1 MESSAHTSS
10 SSSPSASA
18 SASPSPELGELFHG
32 AFRGLRRTWSE
43 QLAPWDLTPHQWRAL
58 MNLLRRRPLG
68 SAVEAG
74 PAVAGS
80 GSGSGVAHMKHDGGA
95 PSVAS
100 TPKLRDSSAHES
112 AAHES
117 NVHNSD
123 AHNSDGHESDGHESD
138 RHESM
143 RLKDLAERLRIA
155 PRSATEVVDQLE
167 AKGLVRREADPSDR
181 RATLIV
187 ATESGHQLFN
197 DVSAERREQ
206 SQEYFSKL
214 DPNEQA
220 ELARLLGKLAG

>member
-1 MESSAHTSS
+1 
-10 SSSPSASA
+10 
-18 SASPSPELGELFHG
+18 
-32 AFRGLRRTWSE
+32 
-43 QLAPWDLTPHQWRAL
+43 

-74 PAVAGS
+74 SAVAGS
-80 GSGSGVAHMKHDGGA
+80 GSGGAHMKHDGGA

-100 TPKLRDSSAHES
+100 TPKLRDSSAHEP

-117 NVHNSD
+117 NVHNS
-123 AHNSDGHESDGHESD
+123 AGHESDGHESD